1 MSVARFS
8 CPQVPD
14 AALRTT
20 EHRVD
25 VAAVGVGRYL
35 RRDAGGQAR
44 ERLGQR
50 PGY

>member
-14 AALRTT
+14 GALRTT